1 MTTAATSNPLLLSH
15 TKTFE
20 KPRKRAVGYC
30 RVSTAEQE
38 QDEHYS
44 IDEQREAIRNY
55 CLEHNLELVEVFA
68 EQGSRSRASRAQYQ
82 RMLRFVTEHGINTVI
97 VRWLDR
103 FGGGF
108 EPVVRAAAFHD
119 QGVQLIA
126 TDEDI
131 SHVDDLLSKAGYA
144 AKESRRAAERIRR
157 NLVRAA
163 EMGVHFWSTAIRL
176 QSHPRIGPGRGRP
189 ACISRL
195 TRLSLPS
202 SGRWSD

>member
-1 MTTAATSNPLLLSH
+1 MTIVST
-15 TKTFE
+15 
-20 KPRKRAVGYC
+20 RRAVGYC

-38 QDEHYS
+38 RDEHYS
-44 IDEQREAIRNY
+44 IDEQTEAIRGY
-55 CLEHNLELVEVFA
+55 CVEHDLELVEVFA

-82 RMLRFVTEHGINTVI
+82 RMLRFVVDREHGINTVI

-131 SHVDDLLSKAGYA
+131 SHVDNLLSKAGYA

-163 EMGVHFWSTAIRL
+163 EMGVHFGALPCRLDGQEDHGHASAQLEQLRNSLIRVCL
-176 QSHPRIGPGRGRP
+176 V
-189 ACISRL
+189 L
-195 TRLSLPS
+195 T
-202 SGRWSD
+202 